1 MAGSDEDD
9 RGSDLLSVEEE
20 EDSDLEAGMD
30 GAGGRAVDADA
41 SEEWTTAAKG
51 REKAKRRQSHI
62 QLAAQLDATC
72 EEDAYEEGLLM
83 PRTLAELTSQDSVL
97 WVGQELSCR
106 AELSLRVA
114 EDCEA
119 QQRFYTANN
128 GQKKSAWSTLAGRP
142 KMGPLYANYVCREDK
157 TCAYSVKV
165 CMQRSSR
172 PGFTSLTQMWHGQGS
187 WFNEQSAKG
196 EDKMG
201 WKVEEYVA
209 HTCDAGVHQI
219 EGPAPSKKGARKSKG
234 QKVGKGAPRKVAQK
248 KVAHKKGYAYCSC
261 SPITRKPVSAR
272 TEVLQQL

>member
-9 RGSDLLSVEEE
+9 RGSVLLSEEEEEE
-20 EDSDLEAGMD
+20 EDLEVGMD

-62 QLAAQLDATC
+62 QQAAELDATC

-83 PRTLAELTSQDSVL
+83 PRTLAELTSQDSPVL

-128 GQKKSAWSTLAGRP
+128 GQKK
-142 KMGPLYANYVCREDK
+142 
-157 TCAYSVKV
+157 
-165 CMQRSSR
+165 
-172 PGFTSLTQMWHGQGS
+172 
-187 WFNEQSAKG
+187 
-196 EDKMG
+196 
-201 WKVEEYVA
+201 
-209 HTCDAGVHQI
+209 
-219 EGPAPSKKGARKSKG
+219 
-234 QKVGKGAPRKVAQK
+234 
-248 KVAHKKGYAYCSC
+248 GYAYSNKMLGRVIQPAVLRAGRHSLSHMKELKLLLGSYVNMKIKSHTASRLRNDCV
-261 SPITRKPVSAR
+261 KLMYG
-272 TEVLQQL
+272 EVAEGAQLVPALVHEMMEKGYYAKIHYADADRMIKLTLNSML